1 MEEFPKVKAAMIAA
15 EIAHSDSRKNTAN
28 GKVEPSE

>member
-1 MEEFPKVKAAMIAA
+1 MERLPKVQANMIAA
-15 EIAHSDSRKNTAN
+15 GIAHSDSCKNTAN